1 MTSKRKMS
9 AEGAELLKAVKQM
22 KTRKK
27 GRVYTPEQL
36 LAISARKS
44 VKMTQK
50 EFARLL
56 HVSVDSI
63 QDWEQGRRTPTG
75 AARTLLQVAQRHPEV
90 LQELRKKNITALFV
104 DVQDQPRYMME
115 RIDIIPDMVPEEHIF
130 RTFKECTAWVR
141 KNVKDRY

>member
-22 KTRKK
+22 KAGKK
-27 GRVYTPEQL
+27 GCVYTPEQL
-36 LAISARKS
+36 LAISARQS

-63 QDWEQGRRTPTG
+63 QDWEQGRRSPRG
-75 AARTLLQVAQRHPEV
+75 AAKTLLRVAQDHPKV
-90 LQELRKKNITALFV
+90 LEDLAT
-104 DVQDQPRYMME
+104 
-115 RIDIIPDMVPEEHIF
+115 
-130 RTFKECTAWVR
+130 
-141 KNVKDRY
+141 